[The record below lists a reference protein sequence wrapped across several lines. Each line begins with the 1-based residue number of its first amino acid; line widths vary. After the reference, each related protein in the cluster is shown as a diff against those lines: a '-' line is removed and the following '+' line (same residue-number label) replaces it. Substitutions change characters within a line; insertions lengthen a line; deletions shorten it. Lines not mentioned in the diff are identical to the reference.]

1 MPICHVIYNGFKYF
15 RISLPEGIFALCSV
29 GLLHGDKQVGELA
42 VKELRKYEGDVKYGH
57 HVAYLIAQFF
67 IKKVNYSFSIKVW
80 IN

>member
-1 MPICHVIYNGFKYF
+1 MFKYF

-67 IKKVNYSFSIKVW
+67 IKKVNCVSFRSIN
-80 IN
+80 IITIFI

>member
-1 MPICHVIYNGFKYF
+1 MWECVKRFIKFKYF

-67 IKKVNYSFSIKVW
+67 IKKVRRFLLK
-80 IN
+80 